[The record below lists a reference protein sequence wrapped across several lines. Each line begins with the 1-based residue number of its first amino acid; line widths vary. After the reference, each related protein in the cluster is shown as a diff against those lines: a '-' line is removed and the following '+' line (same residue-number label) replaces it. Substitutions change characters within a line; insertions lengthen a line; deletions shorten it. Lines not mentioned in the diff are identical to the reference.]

1 MLAGK
6 RCLFL
11 QHCKKN
17 ATTLSEP
24 DWYSMIT
31 NLAVFEGGAD
41 AIHKLSKPYPKY
53 SEKATQAKIDH
64 FHKSGTKPMTCA
76 KIAEKGFACPKLENG
91 SCPARS
97 PAALS
102 FKPMELAELKKTLSS
117 LKITRDPVT
126 DIQTARRFIND
137 YMYNV
142 DAGLAEPFIR
152 YEIKQHFDL
161 KNEDIKQMISFHRDI
176 FARFSASREVR
187 REKSSHDT
195 PEWYESNDKGKIHL
209 MPGILANHLAEQF
222 KAFYC
227 AEQYYYYDNGV
238 YTVRADKDARA
249 TVRTYLLPRDVTLN
263 QINDVEGQWQLII
276 RKPVREINPNS
287 FIINTQTGLYN
298 VLDDTF
304 RPHDPAYLS
313 TVQIKAQYDPEAG
326 CPRFLEFLRS
336 VLDEPEINLLQEIY
350 GYFLLPITKAQK
362 SFMLVGLANTG
373 KSTILSCVQELLLGA
388 ENVSNIPIQM
398 LSERFQPAELF
409 GKLANIYADLP
420 SKNIDDAGMFK
431 AVTGEDYITGERKH
445 KDPFSFKPYARFM
458 YSCNDI
464 PKNYGDRSEA
474 FYRRLIIIR
483 FSKPVPE
490 DRRDLDLKEKLAYER
505 DGILTWAIQ
514 GLKRLISQNY
524 QFSET
529 ERTRAEVN
537 RYKVESNSVLSF
549 AEECCVLDEKAE
561 CLRQELYDSYKL
573 YCEESGLSP
582 MSNRRFNREL
592 ETISGVTTALDTVT
606 RRNTWRGIRRA

>member
-1 MLAGK
+1 
-6 RCLFL
+6 
-11 QHCKKN
+11 
-17 ATTLSEP
+17 
-24 DWYSMIT
+24 MIT